1 MRLFKKH
8 IIKPKIKPDEA
19 NELEGPR
26 VEGDIVYDENGDVLY
41 DPTIN
46 ITSDSAQIDFEA
58 PDLDMSAAPEL
69 ETPTVETPITDGF
82 DPEFDHSALDDFS
95 FDDEPA
101 AEEGTFDEPEDES
114 ADYGI
119 GLDTSVAITGID
131 DTGLNVDLPETV
143 DVVNVTSEPAAP
155 TVTEDPSLQHK
166 RVNMGELRMDVAR
179 ITSDIQSGERLYQRA
194 QQRVESLMTF
204 VERAEVDFSLL
215 NRLEPENRRLK
226 ARNRV
231 LEADSDANTHAL
243 RRMEKDLAAALEE
256 SATARGDLNTT
267 KTRLTAAMSK
277 ISDKDREISR
287 LTEQLEQVGLKIE
300 RTQTSVEVES
310 RENLLLREQIAEL
323 STRLDDVT
331 SERMEFAKIV
341 ESLKIDCDDFR
352 NQREQALSEVSDL
365 RLSLSTAQK
374 INGQMKAQMVSLHE
388 EIKGFKTQYEFNVI
402 SREDRIT
409 TLESRITDLT
419 KQLAIKE
426 DVTKSALADVGQLR
440 KTRTSQDLERERLER
455 VIETQ
460 QRQLDEAQAHIERSS
475 DSMAKM
481 DQRYNDVAA
490 ALSVYQKRLST
501 NEAAED
507 IAAPLAAPPPFQSD
521 EMAPLSAEEEKLTP
535 ENIEEMIMD
544 YKLGLRSQIG

>member
-1 MRLFKKH
+1 VRLFKKH